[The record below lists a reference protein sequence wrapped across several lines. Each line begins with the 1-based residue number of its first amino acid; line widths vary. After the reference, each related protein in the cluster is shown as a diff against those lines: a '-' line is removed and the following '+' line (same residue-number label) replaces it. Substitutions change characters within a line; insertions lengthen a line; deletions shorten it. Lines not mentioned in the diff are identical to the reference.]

1 MDLELDDFDYYDVL
15 NLSPNATQEEI
26 KTNYRNLIRLWHPDK
41 HSSTSDS
48 AYVTYSNG
56 QNEATYRN
64 VSIEPEDPLT
74 KKRETAFTKIQKA
87 YSVLSD
93 PVLRSQYDKYG
104 QEGSTLAKLIMNE
117 KTSERSVYSIP
128 EDLSEDGPK
137 QEISSIEKNNEFVS
151 RRVFLLLRDR
161 YQRELKMLP
170 FQVVTNY
177 TFNARSD
184 LFSDDVMFKKRKD
197 DKYSSQAL
205 MPSRYLYLTGV
216 TLDNSVELLYNKYRF
231 GVTLSAVLA
240 RGTFGNL
247 LSRIYMSKELSD
259 TLELRV
265 SADTG
270 NFFTNRVLLLSLKK
284 KFSETFWS
292 TAILTLSDR
301 LMPNLYAV
309 FHKNLNNKHSFELT
323 LTNGVFLDYSY
334 LKVLNRHTKV
344 NLKVVATPDNM
355 GVEMRTKT
363 LNVFGST
370 LGAVVRLCLMKGLS
384 VEWFFRTFLE
394 SNYLGIMKAE
404 YRLCLNNNK
413 VLLVLKGIVNNS
425 KVVVPVLLYRGDENQ
440 AIYLVSSLTAL
451 TLLMPLVATAARNLY
466 DNVCRMSTKR
476 EGDNVLLDRLNSII
490 EFEESVYRNPL
501 RNNFYATFP
510 QFFRKSYAYYFT
522 AVQGDLGLYECK
534 HIKYYQYP
542 PLQSGRWDRGS
553 GESDSDAKYRPGP
566 EGNEPTFET
575 SREDDLGRKIAA
587 DENNK
592 LLNIA
597 RSTYLRELEKKG
609 MLVLLALY
617 GHPTVLDYVS
627 RNHKSIYFNT
637 RSYSPREDVVAEFLS
652 RSGARKHF
660 DPGFNAARCVFNVT
674 NVVMSKVTD
683 STLYMSGRNKENLI
697 GFYNPCKN
705 LGIAPKLLIM

>member
-1 MDLELDDFDYYDVL
+1 MDLELDDFDYYDIL
-15 NLSPNATQEEI
+15 NLPPNATQEEI

-41 HSSTSDS
+41 HSSTIDS
-48 AYVTYSNG
+48 ADVIYSNA
-56 QNEATYRN
+56 QNELTYRN
-64 VSIEPEDPLT
+64 ESTEADDPLT

-117 KTSERSVYSIP
+117 KTTERSVYSIP
-128 EDLSEDGPK
+128 EDISEDTPK
-137 QEISSIEKNNEFVS
+137 HEISSIEKTNEFVS

-177 TFNARSD
+177 TFKARSD
-184 LFSDDVMFKKRKD
+184 FFADDLMFKRR
-197 DKYSSQAL
+197 DKYSNQAL

-216 TLDNSVELLYNKYRF
+216 TLDNSVEMLYNKYRF

-240 RGTFGNL
+240 RGTFGNM
-247 LSRIYMSKELSD
+247 LSRIYITKELSD

-284 KFSETFWS
+284 KFNETFWS

-301 LMPNLYAV
+301 LFPNLYAV

-370 LGAVVRLCLMKGLS
+370 LGAVVRLCLVKGLS

-404 YRLCLNNNK
+404 YRLCLNNDK
-413 VLLVLKGIVNNS
+413 VIVILKGIINNS
-425 KVVVPVLLYRGDENQ
+425 KVVIPVLIYRGDENQ

-451 TLLMPLVATAARNLY
+451 TLLLPLVSTAVRNLY
-466 DNVCRMSTKR
+466 ENVCKMSTKKG
-476 EGDNVLLDRLNSII
+476 GDNILLDRLNSII
-490 EFEESVYRNPL
+490 ELEESVYRSPL

-510 QFFRKSYAYYFT
+510 QFFRKSYSSYFT
-522 AVQGDLGLYECK
+522 SIQSDVGLYEYK

-542 PLQSGRWDRGS
+542 PLCSGHRGRES
-553 GESDSDAKYRPGP
+553 GESDYDPMSRPVP
-566 EGNEPTFET
+566 EGNETT
-575 SREDDLGRKIAA
+575 SDTTRDDDLGRKIAS

-597 RSTYLRELEKKG
+597 KSTYFREREKKG
-609 MLVLLALY
+609 MIVLVALY
-617 GHPTVLDYVS
+617 GHPRVIDYVS
-627 RNHKSIYFNT
+627 TNHKSIKFNAGN
-637 RSYSPREDVVAEFLS
+637 YSPREDVIADFLGS
-652 RSGARKHF
+652 SAAKNHF
-660 DPGFNAARCVFNVT
+660 EPGFNATRYVFNVT
-674 NVVMSKVTD
+674 NIVMSKVSD
-683 STLYMSGRNKENLI
+683 STLYMSGKNKDNLI

-705 LGIAPKLLIM
+705 LGVAPKLLIM